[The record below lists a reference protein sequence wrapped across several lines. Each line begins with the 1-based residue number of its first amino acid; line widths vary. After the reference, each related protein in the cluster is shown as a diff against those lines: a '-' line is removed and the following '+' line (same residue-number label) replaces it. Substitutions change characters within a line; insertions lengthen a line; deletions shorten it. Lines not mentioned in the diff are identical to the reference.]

1 MNKITRK
8 TFVFLATLA
17 FAVLASTAALAAAA
31 NFQLFGDSVL
41 TSPGYNSVTAAQ
53 IRSDGTIAP
62 NYGGVDFV
70 IPAGLIVNDL
80 DTLSADYKFVA
91 GGCGGGS
98 PRFQVNV
105 VTPAG
110 TKNIFVYLGAA
121 PNYNVCALNV
131 WANTLN
137 LASGTNQVDTAQLVG
152 GGPYMTY
159 AAAQA
164 AYGAYEITGIQIVAD
179 GSWAVGGTQTVHVDN
194 VKINSL
200 TYSFETANSCKND
213 GWQQF
218 VSAPGPFTNQGQ
230 CVSYFAKGGQ

>member
-8 TFVFLATLA
+8 TLAFLATLA

-53 IRSDGTIAP
+53 IRSDVAIAP

-70 IPAGLIVNDL
+70 IPAGLTVNDL
-80 DTLSADYKFVA
+80 DTLSADYQFVA
-91 GGCGGGS
+91 GSCGGGS

-105 VTPAG
+105 VTPGG
-110 TKNIFVYLGAA
+110 TKNLFIYLGAS
-121 PNYNVCALNV
+121 PNYTGCALNV
-131 WANTLN
+131 WANTGN
-137 LASGTNQVDTAQLVG
+137 LALGTNQVDSGQLG

-159 AAAQA
+159 AAAQT
-164 AYGAYEITGIQIVAD
+164 AYGVYEITGIQIVAD
-179 GSWAVGGTQTVHVDN
+179 GNWFAGTQTVQVDN
-194 VKINSL
+194 VKINNLS
-200 TYSFETANSCKND
+200 YGFETANSCKNG

-218 VSAPGPFTNQGQ
+218 TSAPGPFVTQGQ

>member
-8 TFVFLATLA
+8 TFLFLATLA

-53 IRSDGTIAP
+53 IRSDGAIAP

-70 IPAGLIVNDL
+70 IPAGLTVNDL
-80 DTLSADYKFVA
+80 DNLSADYKFVA
-91 GGCGGGS
+91 GSCGGGS

-105 VTPAG
+105 VTPSG
-110 TKNIFVYLGAA
+110 TKNLFVYIG
-121 PNYNVCALNV
+121 PPTSYTGCAQNT
-131 WANTLN
+131 WANTNN
-137 LASGTNQVDTAQLVG
+137 LASGTNQVDATQLG
-152 GGPYMTY
+152 GGFYMTY

-164 AYGAYEITGIQIVAD
+164 AYGLYEITGIQVVAD

-194 VKINSL
+194 VKINTL

-218 VSAPGPFTNQGQ
+218 LSAPGPFTNQGQ

>member
-17 FAVLASTAALAAAA
+17 FAVLASSTALAAPV
-31 NFQLFGDSVL
+31 NYQLIGDSVL
-41 TSPGYNSVTAAQ
+41 ISPGYNSVTAAQ
-53 IRSDGTIAP
+53 IRSDGSIAP

-70 IPAGLIVNDL
+70 IPAGLTVADL
-80 DTLSADYKFVA
+80 DTLSTDYQFVA
-91 GGCGGGS
+91 GSCGGGS

-105 VTPAG
+105 VTPSG
-110 TKNIFVYLGAA
+110 TKNLFVYLGAS
-121 PNYNVCALNV
+121 PNYTGCAPNV

-137 LASGTNQVDTAQLVG
+137 LAAPANLVDAAQLG

-159 AAAQA
+159 AAAQT
-164 AYGAYEITGIQIVAD
+164 AYGAYEITGIQIVVDSYWFA
-179 GSWAVGGTQTVHVDN
+179 GTQTVQVDN
-194 VKINSL
+194 VKINNV
-200 TYSFETANSCKND
+200 TYTFESANSCKNG

-218 VSAPGPFTNQGQ
+218 TSAPGPFVNQGQ

>member
-17 FAVLASTAALAAAA
+17 FAVLASSAALAAAA
-31 NFQLFGDSVL
+31 NYQLFGDSAL

-53 IRSDGTIAP
+53 IRSDGSIAP

-70 IPAGLIVNDL
+70 IPAGLTVADL
-80 DTLSADYKFVA
+80 DTLSTDYQFVA

-105 VTPAG
+105 VTPSG
-110 TKNIFVYLGAA
+110 TKNLQVYLGAA
-121 PNYNVCALNV
+121 PNYTGCSLNT
-131 WANTLN
+131 WANTSN
-137 LASGTNQVDTAQLVG
+137 LAVAANQVDATQLG
-152 GGPYMTY
+152 GGFYMTY
-159 AAAQA
+159 ADAQA
-164 AYGAYEITGIQIVAD
+164 AYGAYEITGVQIVAD
-179 GSWAVGGTQTVHVDN
+179 GSWAVGGTQTVQVDN
-194 VKINSL
+194 VKINNV
-200 TYSFETANSCKND
+200 TYTFESANSCKNG

-218 VSAPGPFTNQGQ
+218 TSAPGPFVNQGQ